1 MCKALGK
8 HEDLSLNAKHLLKKP
23 GMSAHDCILNIESL
37 ETGRS
42 QELDSQPTYM
52 KQELRAQ

>member
-23 GMSAHDCILNIESL
+23 GMSAHDCNLNIESL
-37 ETGRS
+37 ESGRS
-42 QELDSQPTYM
+42 QELDSQST
-52 KQELRAQ
+52 